1 MGNLAKE
8 NIELIGLHLKHFKRT
23 GESIDHIRCPYFPK
37 MSKFLSY

>member
-23 GESIDHIRCPYFPK
+23 GESIDILDVHIFQKCQ
-37 MSKFLSY
+37 SS